1 MTEQKAIE
9 KIKKVKRNWKIS
21 MITIKNIKTWMIDNY
36 YILVKFTYR
45 DKENEYREDA
55 STAWI
60 ENI

>member
-36 YILVKFTYR
+36 YILVKFTYCN
-45 DKENEYREDA
+45 KEYEYREDA
-55 STAWI
+55 SVAWI